1 MVITEKRLETGN
13 FETQCWREKLFYI
26 NLTTTVRL
34 NNSVSSPETKV
45 RGQTKM
51 KTVAMTGSASAWS
64 AVLMMRKDLAA
75 FQERLRTEVMTEKIW
90 AFVYWPVLKII
101 TSYKK
106 RLKPSF

>member
-1 MVITEKRLETGN
+1 M
-13 FETQCWREKLFYI
+13 
-26 NLTTTVRL
+26 

-45 RGQTKM
+45 RGQTKI

-64 AVLMMRKDLAA
+64 AVLMIRKDLAA

-101 TSYKK
+101 TRWKEMQK
-106 RLKPSF
+106 RLKKTSF